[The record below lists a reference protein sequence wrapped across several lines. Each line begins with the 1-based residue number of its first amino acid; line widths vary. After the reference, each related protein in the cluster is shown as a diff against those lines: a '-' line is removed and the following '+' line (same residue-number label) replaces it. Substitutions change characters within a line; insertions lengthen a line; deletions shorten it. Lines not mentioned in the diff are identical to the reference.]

1 MKKGL
6 FHTPVI
12 TWSKFNS
19 MSNLQRWLCCVR
31 VEKPAAEKIGRL
43 FFFYAMSARGAK
55 VETVKDRL
63 LSVWE
68 RASKNGPTA

>member
-43 FFFYAMSARGAK
+43 FFFLCDVGK
-55 VETVKDRL
+55 TGK
-63 LSVWE
+63 
-68 RASKNGPTA
+68 G